1 MISPHTGD
9 RCVHR
14 AAGSVVCRSELS
26 LLLSRLSN
34 YTVLSNTYG
43 RRMDGLKPR
52 PQLASPAPPS
62 WRAIVGRVG
71 ASRAGRLERAAGMP
85 QRMRSIALH
94 RLGRVPYA
102 RSQALQRELVQLRR
116 RGEVRDTLLLVEHP
130 PVFTL
135 GRLQSCEANVRATR
149 EEIEAAGASVVQSE
163 RGGNVTFHGPGQLVA
178 YPILDLNGHRKDMR
192 WFVHSLEDAMIA
204 TAAAFGVT
212 ARRGVAGEE
221 GIWVDDRK
229 LGALGVHV
237 SRWVTSHGLALNV
250 DPDLRFFDMI
260 VPCGLHRPV
269 TSLAREVAAGRR
281 ATLAEATT
289 QFEAAFSSTF
299 ESALDGEEEPPPW
312 RRASDGEAH

>member
-1 MISPHTGD
+1 M
-9 RCVHR
+9 RVRR
-14 AAGSVVCRSELS
+14 ALVGLLPPEPQAAARARQQAAERHAG
-26 LLLSRLSN
+26 
-34 YTVLSNTYG
+34 T
-43 RRMDGLKPR
+43 
-52 PQLASPAPPS
+52 
-62 WRAIVGRVG
+62 
-71 ASRAGRLERAAGMP
+71 LE
-85 QRMRSIALH
+85 RMRSIALH

-102 RSQALQRELVQLRR
+102 RAQALQRELVQLRR

-135 GRLQSCEANVRATR
+135 GRLQSCEANVLVTR

-163 RGGNVTFHGPGQLVA
+163 RGGNVTFHGPGQLLA

-204 TAAAFGVT
+204 TAAAFGVA

-237 SRWVTSHGLALNV
+237 TRWVTSHGLALNV

-260 VPCGLHRPV
+260 VPCGLQERPV
-269 TSLAREVAAGRR
+269 TSLAREVAAGRT
-281 ATLAEATT
+281 ATVTEAMT

-312 RRASDGEAH
+312 RSAFDREVN

>member
-1 MISPHTGD
+1 
-9 RCVHR
+9 
-14 AAGSVVCRSELS
+14 
-26 LLLSRLSN
+26 
-34 YTVLSNTYG
+34 
-43 RRMDGLKPR
+43 
-52 PQLASPAPPS
+52 
-62 WRAIVGRVG
+62 
-71 ASRAGRLERAAGMP
+71 
-85 QRMRSIALH
+85 MRSIALH

-135 GRLQSCEANVRATR
+135 GRLQSCEANVRVTR

-163 RGGNVTFHGPGQLVA
+163 RGGNVTYHGPGQLVA
-178 YPILDLNGHRKDMR
+178 YPILDLHGHRKDMR

-237 SRWVTSHGLALNV
+237 TRWVTSHGLALNV

-260 VPCGLHRPV
+260 VPCGLQRPV

-281 ATLAEATT
+281 ATLTEATT

-312 RRASDGEAH
+312 RRAFDREVR

>member
-1 MISPHTGD
+1 
-9 RCVHR
+9 
-14 AAGSVVCRSELS
+14 
-26 LLLSRLSN
+26 
-34 YTVLSNTYG
+34 
-43 RRMDGLKPR
+43 
-52 PQLASPAPPS
+52 
-62 WRAIVGRVG
+62 
-71 ASRAGRLERAAGMP
+71 
-85 QRMRSIALH
+85 MRSIALH

-102 RSQALQRELVQLRR
+102 RAQALQRELVQLRR

-135 GRLQSCEANVRATR
+135 GRLQSCEANVLVTR

-204 TAAAFGVT
+204 TAAAFGVA

-237 SRWVTSHGLALNV
+237 TRWVTSHGLALNV

-260 VPCGLHRPV
+260 VPCGLQERPV
-269 TSLAREVAAGRR
+269 TSLAREVAAGRT
-281 ATLAEATT
+281 ATVTEAMT

-299 ESALDGEEEPPPW
+299 ESELDGEEEPPPW
-312 RRASDGEAH
+312 RSAFDREVN